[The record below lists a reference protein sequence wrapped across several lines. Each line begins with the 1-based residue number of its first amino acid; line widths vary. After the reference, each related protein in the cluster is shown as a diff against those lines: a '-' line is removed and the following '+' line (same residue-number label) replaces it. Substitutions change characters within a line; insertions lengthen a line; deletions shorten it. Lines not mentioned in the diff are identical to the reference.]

1 MLDSD
6 IGNNILPAV
15 RFYQREVPHDF
26 NSKVEGRPIYYM
38 ADFVR
43 IEIPGNQY
51 SIIDTFAN
59 ESHKRMYPQQWALY
73 QNEKRDLGEDD
84 IAGTLLRDWP
94 ILTAAQVRE
103 LKHYHF
109 YTVEQ
114 VANASDEQINK
125 ITMIVG
131 MSGFAFREKAKN
143 YLARAKDSAIV
154 DAQADALRERDQKI
168 EALLQ
173 QVNDLSSKIG
183 DNTTKSRGR
192 PPADNKVE

>member
-6 IGNNILPAV
+6 LGGNILPAV
-15 RFYQREVPHDF
+15 RFYQKEMLHEF
-26 NSKVEGRPIYYM
+26 NTQKEGRPIYYM

-51 SIIDTFAN
+51 TIIDTFAN
-59 ESHKRMYPQQWALY
+59 DSHKRMYPQQWAHY
-73 QNEKRDLGEDD
+73 QNEKRDMGEDD

-94 ILTAAQVRE
+94 ILTAAQARE

-114 VANASDEQINK
+114 VAQASDEQISR
-125 ITMIVG
+125 IAMIVG
-131 MSGFAFREKAKN
+131 MGAHAFREKARS

-154 DAQADALRERDQKI
+154 DAQAEELRKRDAEI
-168 EALLQ
+168 EALKQ
-173 QVNDLSSKIG
+173 QMSELMSKM
-183 DNTTKSRGR
+183 DAPKRGR
-192 PPADNKVE
+192 PAKDEEKVT